1 MDIDNWKK
9 MLFGIIKKYAFTLL
23 EFIVYLA
30 LFSFI
35 SMLFLGIFSRT
46 QLKFIKNSYEQEILL
61 REVIAVDILRRDL
74 ISASNSAFDWI
85 IEKGVFKKTTLTK
98 NNHQRELSVC
108 WFIGKNGLKRAQ
120 GIYNFEKQI
129 WDEKTDCLVCNSI
142 KQINFI
148 PVRSDSEGFYA
159 GFWVVYKSVGSD
171 QEKKI
176 FVKFRNRFVM

>member
-61 REVIAVDILRRDL
+61 REVIAVDDYSL
-74 ISASNSAFDWI
+74 
-85 IEKGVFKKTTLTK
+85 
-98 NNHQRELSVC
+98 
-108 WFIGKNGLKRAQ
+108 
-120 GIYNFEKQI
+120 
-129 WDEKTDCLVCNSI
+129 
-142 KQINFI
+142 
-148 PVRSDSEGFYA
+148 
-159 GFWVVYKSVGSD
+159 
-171 QEKKI
+171 
-176 FVKFRNRFVM
+176 